1 MDKDREVSQ
10 VFYQLEDSPQRIEVT
25 QPDMIST
32 YNAKEVVMD
41 EYKMGHRRGGV
52 CVLGTHSSSD
62 NCELH

>member
-32 YNAKEVVMD
+32 FNAKEVVTD
-41 EYKMGHRRGGV
+41 EYKMRHRRGDV
-52 CVLGTHSSSD
+52 CVLGTH
-62 NCELH
+62 